1 MGKIR
6 VLKKEP
12 GKKARWVEIENELKP
27 LQKAVGGYLETVT
40 LCTDL
45 VILCD
50 EEGRLKGLPYNCE
63 ICGVTFVGPILICG
77 AEGEE
82 FADLRISPEAAMAL
96 MPHIQVEEGK

>member
-12 GKKARWVEIENELKP
+12 GQKARWVEIENKLKP
-27 LQKAVGGYLETVT
+27 LQEAVGGYLETVT
-40 LCTDL
+40 LCEDL

-50 EEGRLKGLPYNCE
+50 EDGLLKGLPYNCE
-63 ICGVTFVGPILICG
+63 FCDVSFVGTILICG

-96 MPHIQVEEGK
+96 IPHIQVEEGE

>member
-1 MGKIR
+1 MGNRIR

-27 LQKAVGGYLETVT
+27 LQEAVGGYLESVT
-40 LCTDL
+40 LFEDL

-63 ICGVTFVGPILICG
+63 ICGVTFVGTILICG
-77 AEGEE
+77 VEGEE
-82 FADLRISPEAAMAL
+82 FADLRLSPEAAMAL
-96 MPHIQVEEGK
+96 MPDMEVEA

>member
-27 LQKAVGGYLETVT
+27 LQEAVGGYLESVT
-40 LCTDL
+40 LCEDL

-50 EEGRLKGLPYNCE
+50 EEGLLKGLPYNCE
-63 ICGVTFVGPILICG
+63 ICGAMFLGPILICG
-77 AEGEE
+77 VAGEE
-82 FADLRISPEAAMAL
+82 LADLRLSPEAAMVVFPE
-96 MPHIQVEEGK
+96 MEVEA